1 MNAAAPDATVPD
13 DQAEAHARE
22 EAQIRAW
29 LAENIGGT
37 VTAFERLPR
46 WRPSWQVTVERG
58 GETLALHVRGDR
70 PSGLGICPLRRE
82 YDVLSLLQANGIP
95 VPHIH
100 GWCPQ
105 PEAIVM
111 AHLNDTPFLG
121 DVDGDPAVQGMV
133 EDYAG
138 HLARIHALDIAPFV
152 AAGLKPGENPEAVA
166 LDYLLLS
173 ESHYEAEDQPDA
185 LLRFVTGWLRRH
197 LPLHRN
203 TNVLLIGDAP
213 QFFHNGQ
220 RVTALYDLE
229 LAKLGDPLADLASI
243 RVRDI
248 NEPIRDVAAV
258 LARYVEESGCTID
271 WPVLT
276 YYTVLLFI
284 AVPMMTKA
292 TFRKVSPHPA
302 YVEYL
307 SWGMGATRAALEAIA
322 EGEGYAL
329 DPAPPVPAVPLRD
342 AYAWRDLVVQTGAL
356 PTEGFFRAP
365 PTQSL
370 ALYLQRLAESGD
382 AIAQAELDDA
392 RTILGMAD
400 AQAAS
405 LEAQLDAFVEQ
416 AAPDRDRDLVR
427 YFHRRQMRRLQLLRD
442 YPGPIVTRG
451 LAPLDRLF
459 PDAYPRATAG

>member
-1 MNAAAPDATVPD
+1 MTPEESAAAQD
-13 DQAEAHARE
+13 E
-22 EAQIRAW
+22 ERIRAW

-37 VTAFERLPR
+37 ITGFERLPR
-46 WRPSWQVTVERG
+46 WRPSWQVAVERG
-58 GETLALHVRGDR
+58 SETLDLHVRGDR

-82 YDVLSLLQANGIP
+82 YEILRLFEQGGIP
-95 VPHIH
+95 VPHIY
-100 GWCPQ
+100 GWCSD

-111 AHLNDTPFLG
+111 AHMADTPFLG
-121 DVDGDPAVQGMV
+121 DLEGDPAVQRMV

-138 HLARIHALDIAPFV
+138 HLAAVHALDIAPFIE
-152 AAGLKPGENPEAVA
+152 AGLAEGETPEAVA

-197 LPLHRN
+197 LPLHRSR
-203 TNVLLIGDAP
+203 NVVLIGDAP
-213 QFFHNGQ
+213 QFFHNRE
-220 RVTALYDLE
+220 RVTAFYDLE
-229 LAKLGDPLADLASI
+229 LAKLGDPFADLASI

-248 NEPIRDVAAV
+248 NEPISDVAAV
-258 LARYVEESGCTID
+258 LARYVRESGNEID

-322 EGEGYAL
+322 EGEGFAL
-329 DPAPPVPAVPLRD
+329 DPAQPIPSESPRD
-342 AYAWRDLVVQTGAL
+342 AYAWRDLAVQCGSL
-356 PTEGFFRAP
+356 PTEGFFRQHPA
-365 PTQSL
+365 QSL
-370 ALYLQRLAESGD
+370 AFYLQRLAESGD
-382 AIAQAELDDA
+382 AIARAELDDA
-392 RTILGMAD
+392 RELLGIAD
-400 AQAAS
+400 AEETK
-405 LEAQLDAFVEQ
+405 LEAQLDAFVQQ
-416 AAPDRDRDLVR
+416 ATPVHDRALVR

-451 LAPLDRLF
+451 LAPLAHVF
-459 PDAYPRATAG
+459 PDSYPRPDAV

>member
-1 MNAAAPDATVPD
+1 MTAEETAAAQD
-13 DQAEAHARE
+13 EAK
-22 EAQIRAW
+22 IRAW
-29 LAENIGGT
+29 LAKNIGGT
-37 VTAFERLPR
+37 ITAFERLPR

-58 GETLALHVRGDR
+58 AETLELHVRGDR
-70 PSGLGICPLRRE
+70 ASGLGICPLRRE
-82 YDVLSLLQANGIP
+82 YDVLALFEQNGIP
-95 VPHIH
+95 VPHIY
-100 GWCPQ
+100 GWCSD

-111 AHLNDTPFLG
+111 AHMADTPFLG
-121 DVDGDPAVQGMV
+121 DIDGNPAVQRMV

-138 HLARIHALDIAPFV
+138 YLANVHALDIEPFL
-152 AAGLKPGENPEAVA
+152 AAGLTAAETPEAVA
-166 LDYLLLS
+166 LDYLRLA

-185 LLRFVTGWLRRH
+185 LLRFVTGWLHRH

-203 TNVLLIGDAP
+203 SNAVLIGDAP
-213 QFFHNGQ
+213 QFFHNGE
-220 RVTALYDLE
+220 RVTAFYDLE
-229 LAKLGDPLADLASI
+229 LAKLGDPIADLASI

-248 NEPIRDVAAV
+248 NEPISDVAAMF
-258 LARYVEESGCTID
+258 ARYVKDSGNEID

-307 SWGMGATRAALEAIA
+307 SWGMGTSRAALEAIA

-329 DPAPPVPAVPLRD
+329 DPAEPVRSIVPRD
-342 AYAWRDLVVQTGAL
+342 ANAWRDLAVQCGTL
-356 PTEGFFRAP
+356 PTEGFFRQHPA
-365 PTQSL
+365 QSL
-370 ALYLQRLAESGD
+370 AFYLQRIAESGD

-392 RTILGMAD
+392 RDILGIAEAD
-400 AQAAS
+400 AAT
-405 LEAQLDAFVEQ
+405 LEAQLDAFVEL
-416 AAPDRDRDLVR
+416 ASPDHDHALVR

-451 LAPLDRLF
+451 LSPLDHVF
-459 PDAYPRATAG
+459 PDSYPRRVAG